1 MEEKAR
7 LEKKIADINQFQF
20 LCFLPGLIFAV
31 TGRGKAIDAAHAHN
45 AAIFRMCVILLGL
58 AIFVVLQI
66 VKFGYKK
73 RIRVLESAT
82 TNVQPP
88 IPPPF

>member
-1 MEEKAR
+1 MGEKEK

-20 LCFLPGLIFAV
+20 LCFLPGVIFMF

-45 AAIFRMCVILLGL
+45 AAIFRLCVILLGL
-58 AIFVVLQI
+58 TAFVVLQV

-82 TNVQPP
+82 TNAQPP

>member
-1 MEEKAR
+1 MEEKTK

-20 LCFLPGLIFAV
+20 LCFLPGIIFAV
-31 TGRGKAIDAAHAHN
+31 TGRGKAIDAAHAQN
-45 AAIFRMCVILLGL
+45 AALFRLCVILLGL
-58 AIFVVLQI
+58 AIFVIFQV

-82 TNVQPP
+82 TNMQPP